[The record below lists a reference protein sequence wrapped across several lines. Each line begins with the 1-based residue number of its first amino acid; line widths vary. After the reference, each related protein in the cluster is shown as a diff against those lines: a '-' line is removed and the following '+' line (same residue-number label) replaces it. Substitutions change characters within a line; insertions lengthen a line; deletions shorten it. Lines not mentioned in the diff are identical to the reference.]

1 MFVNTQMGGLDTAF
15 PDICLTPVPAPVPV
29 PMPYPNVAAGPMGVP
44 AAYNVIVSGAPA
56 HNMATVIPLSNGD
69 NPGIALGV
77 ASGVVMGPARTIVPA
92 MTTLIA
98 GMPASRVTSVT
109 IQNST
114 NIVGMRTIPSQTT
127 VLILST

>member
-1 MFVNTQMGGLDTAF
+1 
-15 PDICLTPVPAPVPV
+15 
-29 PMPYPNVAAGPMGVP
+29 MGVP
-44 AAYNVIVSGAPA
+44 AAYTVLMSGAPA

-69 NPGIALGV
+69 NPGLALGV
-77 ASGVVMGPARTIVPA
+77 ASAVVMGPARTIVPA
-92 MTTLIA
+92 VTTLIS

-114 NIVGMRTIPSQTT
+114 NIAGVRTIPSQTT